1 MPQMQRL
8 RTLVTAAALAVVALG
23 GVALQKRL
31 VYDHP
36 AKYIVMH
43 HQAGEAWTR
52 PEQARVWFVDVQ
64 GYADVAYNAMITPA
78 GVVWKG
84 RGEEF
89 QSAANLG
96 INREAVAF
104 CFLGDLDKHA
114 PTDAQLLAAGHWVHD
129 ALQRHPGAKL
139 IQHRDVA
146 RLVGDPSVGTECPG
160 AYSIKTHAAR
170 EVFLLASGFPLA
182 EAKRRALADAK

>member
-1 MPQMQRL
+1 MQRL
-8 RTLVTAAALAVVALG
+8 RKLVTAAALAAVAIG
-23 GVALQKRL
+23 GVALQQRQ

-52 PEQARVWFVDVQ
+52 PEQARTWFVDVK
-64 GYADVAYNAMITPA
+64 GYADVAYNVLITPK
-78 GVVWKG
+78 GEVWKG

-96 INREAVAF
+96 INRDAVAF
-104 CFLGDLDKHA
+104 CLLGDLDKHP
-114 PTDAQLLAAGHWVHD
+114 PTDAQLLASGRWVHD
-129 ALQRHPGAKL
+129 ALKRHPGAKL

-146 RLVGDPSVGTECPG
+146 RLTGDPSVGTECPG
-160 AYSIKTHAAR
+160 AFSVKTHAAR
-170 EVFLLASGFPLA
+170 TVFLLASGFPLA
-182 EAKRRALADAK
+182 EAKRRAQLAAL